1 LVATDRVSKQV
12 ILDALTTVGST
23 NLGTSKNRSP
33 IGA

>member
-1 LVATDRVSKQV
+1 V